1 MRPTTRLDDAPGA
14 TRPRAGVGQRVTAG
28 VVARS
33 SLFALGLAVSTIVF
47 TPIALASML
56 LPYRIRWR
64 VVTQWSRFNVCWLGV
79 TCRIRTAVEGLENIP
94 GEPAVVLSRHESAWE
109 TLALQRYFAPQV
121 WVLKRELF
129 RVPFFGWGLATMRPI
144 AIDRSA
150 ALSAF
155 EQILEQ
161 GQARL
166 ADGCWVVVFPE
177 GTRVPP
183 GERRRFKQ
191 GGTRLAVHTGRPVIP
206 VAHNAGDCWPRNSFL
221 KYPGTIRVVIGKAI
235 ETAGRRPVEVNRHAE
250 QWIHDTLGRIRGG
263 A

>member
-1 MRPTTRLDDAPGA
+1 MRPTAGPDAPDG
-14 TRPRAGVGQRVTAG
+14 TPRVAPRVTAG
-28 VVARS
+28 VVTGS
-33 SLFALGLAVSTIVF
+33 SLFALGLVVSTLVF
-47 TPIALASML
+47 TPIALVSML
-56 LPYRIRWR
+56 LPYRLRWR
-64 VVTQWSRFNVCWLGV
+64 TVTQWSRFNVFWLGV
-79 TCRIRTAVEGLENIP
+79 TCRIRIEVEGLENIP
-94 GEPAVVLSRHESAWE
+94 GETAVVLSRHESAWE

-129 RVPFFGWGLATMRPI
+129 RIPFFGWGLATMRPI

-161 GQARL
+161 GRARL
-166 ADGCWVVVFPE
+166 AGGCWVVVFPE

-191 GGTRLAVHTGRPVIP
+191 GGARLAVHTGCPVVP

-221 KYPGTIRVVIGKAI
+221 KYPGTIRVVVGKPI